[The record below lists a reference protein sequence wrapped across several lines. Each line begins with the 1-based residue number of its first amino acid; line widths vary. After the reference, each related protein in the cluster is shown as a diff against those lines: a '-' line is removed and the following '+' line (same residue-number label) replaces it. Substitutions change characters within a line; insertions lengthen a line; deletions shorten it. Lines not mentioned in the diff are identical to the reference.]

1 MDLTLWSKRK
11 QLLMPPPDAKTR
23 SRVLI
28 SLPWQQEMLS
38 HWSDHHVLD
47 LLSFFL
53 SFFFFLICSR
63 AINVILM
70 QSGGPSYPVE
80 LGRLDGLSSTAASVN
95 GKLPQPTF
103 SLNQLT
109 AMFAANGLSQTD
121 MIALSGM
128 TIIIVIVLN
137 SRAPITDILS
147 WWVPKLDL
155 SWPHLFIYINGA
167 PFINQTHKQPFN
179 LYSYLFFKNEM
190 MHIIGHFFLF
200 EDRSIFRWIYNFIEL
215 DFFFA

>member
-1 MDLTLWSKRK
+1 
-11 QLLMPPPDAKTR
+11 
-23 SRVLI
+23 
-28 SLPWQQEMLS
+28 
-38 HWSDHHVLD
+38 
-47 LLSFFL
+47 
-53 SFFFFLICSR
+53 
-63 AINVILM
+63 M

-147 WWVPKLDL
+147 WWVLKLDL
-155 SWPHLFIYINGA
+155 SWQHFFFVNGA
-167 PFINQTHKQPFN
+167 PIINQTHKQPFN
-179 LYSYLFFKNEM
+179 LYSYLFFINEM
-190 MHIIGHFFLF
+190 MHIIGLFFL
-200 EDRSIFRWIYNFIEL
+200 I
-215 DFFFA
+215 

>member
-1 MDLTLWSKRK
+1 
-11 QLLMPPPDAKTR
+11 
-23 SRVLI
+23 
-28 SLPWQQEMLS
+28 MLS

-47 LLSFFL
+47 LLS
-53 SFFFFLICSR
+53 SSFFFLICSR

-147 WWVPKLDL
+147 WWVLKLDL
-155 SWPHLFIYINGA
+155 SWQHLFIY
-167 PFINQTHKQPFN
+167 FCQWS
-179 LYSYLFFKNEM
+179 SY
-190 MHIIGHFFLF
+190 H
-200 EDRSIFRWIYNFIEL
+200 
-215 DFFFA
+215 